1 MVGLANDPDVMAGN
15 EAGQKKIISQS
26 QELLKNGYI
35 TPENHAD
42 FVSSIPVN
50 PGAVGPWINNRISQ
64 AMEIMNAVNFHY
76 GQPGMVNTG
85 AAQVPSLTSNIP
97 GGIRGTGKSSLPGAP
112 AIPTQAPPTQQEIG
126 VGGPQYRGVQNPQ
139 LPPGTVQAPG
149 GFPGQGV
156 SASSGRTGLPVR
168 EPEMA
173 PRAVPTQSFRQG
185 VGPVTPLTSPA
196 IKGKSNNLGGNVTS
210 ATVQDLP
217 PAPRGGMAG
226 YGPGQEQQFKQNLDQ
241 YAADQNTATAKATQL
256 KPIQQVI
263 KLLPGLQSGPGTEQ
277 FNNAVATLKA
287 FNIIPTGANDPTAI
301 RQEVN
306 KKLSQY
312 VQANGNRSDASQA
325 LKEESSPSAKIQIP
339 QALAKLAKD
348 QIALDRVEI
357 ARSHPAAL
365 EGKNIT
371 TEYGVHRQTFPQSQ
385 DEKAYNLDTLDPS
398 ERAQLI
404 KTMVQ
409 KKNTPQGQR
418 FWQSLNTAKRTGQ
431 YPAGWNQ

>member
-1 MVGLANDPDVMAGN
+1 
-15 EAGQKKIISQS
+15 
-26 QELLKNGYI
+26 
-35 TPENHAD
+35 
-42 FVSSIPVN
+42 
-50 PGAVGPWINNRISQ
+50 
-64 AMEIMNAVNFHY
+64 MNAINWHA
-76 GQPGMVNTG
+76 GQPGMLDTG
-85 AAQVPSLTSNIP
+85 AAKVPSLTSNIP
-97 GGIRGTGKSSLPGAP
+97 GGVRGTGQST
-112 AIPTQAPPTQQEIG
+112 IPSGPPIPIQAPPTQQEVG
-126 VGGPQYRGVQNPQ
+126 PGGPQFRGVQNPQ

-156 SASSGRTGLPVR
+156 PASSGRTGLPVR

-185 VGPVTPLTSPA
+185 TGPVTDITSPA
-196 IKGKSNNLGGNVTS
+196 IKGKSNNLGNITS

-217 PAPRGGMAG
+217 PVPRGGMAG

-385 DEKAYNLDTLDPS
+385 DERAYNLDTLDPG
-398 ERAQLI
+398 ERKNLLD
-404 KTMVQ
+404 TMN
-409 KKNTPQGQR
+409 KNRNTPQGQR
-418 FWQSLNTAKRTGQ
+418 FWKSLNTADKTGQ